1 MSSIAICNDAAA
13 NGGKFAKR
21 NAETAKNTGM
31 SIAVQSA
38 TPKERTLMTISIDL
52 KEDLD
57 AAAMDELRPQFES
70 LAAGNSDVELD
81 LSNVRFMD
89 SSGVGGF
96 VFLYKR
102 LRASGHNL
110 WLTGVTNQPRRLLS
124 YVGLLDLA
132 SRADADVRS

>member
-1 MSSIAICNDAAA
+1 
-13 NGGKFAKR
+13 
-21 NAETAKNTGM
+21 
-31 SIAVQSA
+31 
-38 TPKERTLMTISIDL
+38 MTISIDL

-57 AAAMDELRPQFES
+57 AAAMEELRPQFES
-70 LAAGNSDVELD
+70 LAASPGDVELD

-110 WLTGVTNQPRRLLS
+110 WLTGVNNQPRRLLA

-132 SRADADVRS
+132 SRVDAGVRS